1 MELRQYGRIL
11 WKRAWIIAALTV
23 LAGGASFLVS
33 PAREGYEA
41 TLRLTIGVQP
51 EDRREN
57 IYQYDRYYAFLAS
70 EYLADDFG
78 EVVKS
83 QAFLQ
88 DVQQELGDYSLP
100 LGSIFGDRGT
110 KKTHRL
116 LTLTITA
123 RGEDE
128 TRRIADAVVRV
139 METKGNQYLAQLGT
153 DRAVVRV
160 VDPPQV
166 FPAARGSRALV
177 DLGLRTGLGLLAGL
191 ALVLLLEYL
200 DSTVRDR
207 HEVEGALGIAVLGE
221 IPPE

>member
-11 WKRAWIIAALTV
+11 WKRAWIIAALTL
-23 LAGGASFLVS
+23 LAGVASFLVS

-41 TLRLTIGVQP
+41 TLRVAIGVQP
-51 EDRREN
+51 EERRDN
-57 IYQYDRYYAFLAS
+57 LYQYDRYYAFLAS

-83 QAFLQ
+83 RAFLE
-88 DVQQELGDYSLP
+88 DVQKEMGNTP
-100 LGSIFGDRGT
+100 IALGSIFGDRGA

-116 LTLTITA
+116 VTLTVTA
-123 RGEDE
+123 KGQDQAKQ
-128 TRRIADAVVRV
+128 IADAVLRV
-139 METKGNQYLAQLGT
+139 MENKGNQYLAQLGS

-160 VDPPQV
+160 VDPPEV
-166 FPAARGSRALV
+166 YPASRGQRALL

-200 DSTVRDR
+200 DNTVRDR
-207 HEVEGALGIAVLGE
+207 TEAEGVLGLTVLGE
-221 IPPE
+221 LPPE

>member
-11 WKRAWIIAALTV
+11 WKRAWIIAGLTLLSGIV
-23 LAGGASFLVS
+23 GFLVS
-33 PAREGYEA
+33 PARDGYEA
-41 TLRLTIGVQP
+41 TLRVAIGVQP
-51 EDRREN
+51 EERRESV
-57 IYQYDRYYAFLAS
+57 YQYDRYYTFLAS

-83 QAFLQ
+83 QAFLE
-88 DVQQELGDYSLP
+88 DVQKEMGNTP
-100 LGSIFGDRGT
+100 VALGSIFGDRGA

-116 LTLTITA
+116 VTLTVTA
-123 RGEDE
+123 KGQDQARQ
-128 TRRIADAVVRV
+128 IADAVLRV
-139 METKGNQYLAQLGT
+139 MENKGNQYLAQLGS

-166 FPAARGSRALV
+166 YPASRGQRALL

-200 DSTVRDR
+200 DNTVRDR
-207 HEVEGALGIAVLGE
+207 TEAEGVLGLTVLGE
-221 IPPE
+221 LPPE

>member
-1 MELRQYGRIL
+1 MELRQYGSIL
-11 WKRAWIIAALTV
+11 WKRAWIMVALTL
-23 LAGGASFLVS
+23 LAGGLSLLVS

-41 TLRLTIGVQP
+41 IIRVTIGVQP
-51 EDRREN
+51 EERREN
-57 IYQYDRYYAFLAS
+57 IYQYDRYYSFLAS

-88 DVQQELGDYSLP
+88 DVQQELGDYSIP

-116 LTLTITA
+116 LTLTISG
-123 RGEDE
+123 RGEDQ
-128 TRRIADAVVRV
+128 TRRIADAVVKV
-139 METKGNQYLAQLGT
+139 METKGNQYLAQLGS

-160 VDPPQV
+160 IDPPEV
-166 FPAARGSRALV
+166 YPAARGSKALM

-200 DSTVRDR
+200 DGSVRDR
-207 HEVEGALGIAVLGE
+207 RQVEGALGLVVLGE
-221 IPPE
+221 LPPE

>member
-11 WKRAWIIAALTV
+11 WKRAWLIAALT
-23 LAGGASFLVS
+23 LIAGVTSFLIS

-41 TLRLTIGVQP
+41 TLRVAIGVQP
-51 EDRREN
+51 EERRDN
-57 IYQYDRYYAFLAS
+57 LYQYDRYYAFLAS

-83 QAFLQ
+83 RAFLE
-88 DVQQELGDYSLP
+88 DVQKELGNTP
-100 LGSIFGDRGT
+100 IALGSIFGDRGA

-116 LTLTITA
+116 VTLTVTA
-123 RGEDE
+123 KGQEQARQ
-128 TRRIADAVVRV
+128 IADAVLRV
-139 METKGNQYLAQLGT
+139 MENKGNQYLAQLGS

-160 VDPPQV
+160 VDPPEV
-166 FPAARGSRALV
+166 YPASRGQRALL

-200 DSTVRDR
+200 DNTVRDR
-207 HEVEGALGIAVLGE
+207 TEAEGVLGLTVLGE
-221 IPPE
+221 LPPE

>member
-11 WKRAWIIAALTV
+11 WKRAWLIAALT
-23 LAGGASFLVS
+23 LIAGVTSFLIS

-41 TLRLTIGVQP
+41 TLRVAIGVQP
-51 EDRREN
+51 EERRDN
-57 IYQYDRYYAFLAS
+57 LYQYDRYYAFLAS

-83 QAFLQ
+83 RAFLE
-88 DVQQELGDYSLP
+88 DVQKEMGNTP
-100 LGSIFGDRGT
+100 IALGSIFGDRGA

-116 LTLTITA
+116 VTLTVTA
-123 RGEDE
+123 KGQEQARQ
-128 TRRIADAVVRV
+128 IADAVLRV
-139 METKGNQYLAQLGT
+139 MENKGNQYLAQLGS

-160 VDPPQV
+160 VDPPEV
-166 FPAARGSRALV
+166 YPASRGQRALL

-200 DSTVRDR
+200 DNTVRDR
-207 HEVEGALGIAVLGE
+207 TEAEGVLGLTVLGE
-221 IPPE
+221 LPPE

>member
-11 WKRAWIIAALTV
+11 WKRAWIIAGLTLLSGIV
-23 LAGGASFLVS
+23 GFLVS
-33 PAREGYEA
+33 PARDGYEA
-41 TLRLTIGVQP
+41 TLRVAIGVQP
-51 EDRREN
+51 EERRESV
-57 IYQYDRYYAFLAS
+57 YQYDRYYAFLAS

-83 QAFLQ
+83 QAFLE
-88 DVQQELGDYSLP
+88 DVQKEMGNTP
-100 LGSIFGDRGT
+100 VALGSIFGDRGA

-116 LTLTITA
+116 VTLTVTA
-123 RGEDE
+123 KGQDQARQ
-128 TRRIADAVVRV
+128 IADAVLRV
-139 METKGNQYLAQLGT
+139 MENKGNQYLAQLGS

-166 FPAARGSRALV
+166 YPASRGQRALL

-200 DSTVRDR
+200 DNTVRDR
-207 HEVEGALGIAVLGE
+207 TEAEGVLGLTVLGE
-221 IPPE
+221 LPPE